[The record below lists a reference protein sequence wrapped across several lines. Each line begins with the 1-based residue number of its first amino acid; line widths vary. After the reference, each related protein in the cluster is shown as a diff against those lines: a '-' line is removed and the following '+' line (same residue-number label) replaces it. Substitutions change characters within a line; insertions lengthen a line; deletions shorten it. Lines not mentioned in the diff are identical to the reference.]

1 METYYDEYGHEK
13 DYVIIIDQN
22 YRELFELTIR
32 DGKRANNKKRP
43 RKAQP
48 SYECIGQKINNRRG

>member
-13 DYVIIIDQN
+13 DYVIIIDRN

-32 DGKRANNKKRP
+32 DGKRTNNKKCP
-43 RKAQP
+43 RKAKP
-48 SYECIGQKINNRRG
+48 SYECIGQKN